1 MVNGKRVTT
10 ARAKPVLRIVSL
22 LSMAFVSFKGPAT
35 GTAEQ
40 HQCTTRRRRLLLR
53 QPFISSGAREADGR
67 LSEATVRKITQNMQN
82 FDGVFS
88 KEMKPNYN
96 TRLEFSQPSCLWTP
110 TTYYSYTS
118 KIPK

>member
-1 MVNGKRVTT
+1 
-10 ARAKPVLRIVSL
+10 
-22 LSMAFVSFKGPAT
+22 
-35 GTAEQ
+35 
-40 HQCTTRRRRLLLR
+40 
-53 QPFISSGAREADGR
+53 
-67 LSEATVRKITQNMQN
+67 MQS

-96 TRLEFSQPSCLWTP
+96 TRLEFSQPSGLWTP